1 MQNDLR
7 GFNFDMNLSSI
18 EPWAS
23 YSRDHT
29 DLPRL
34 REGRVG
40 AQVQAVGQ
48 VRVGNKLAKR
58 RQIHV
63 QADLLMHQHTPFG
76 HT

>member
-1 MQNDLR
+1 MQNDLT

-40 AQVQAVGQ
+40 GQ
-48 VRVGNKLAKR
+48 VHALIALVKNNKK
-58 RQIHV
+58 IFV
-63 QADLLMHQHTPFG
+63 HTDPIEHRFMF
-76 HT
+76 

>member
-1 MQNDLR
+1 MGQLSSINSMDSRVSLPCSNFRHNDFPGGLRLLLQNDLT

-34 REGRVG
+34 RDGRVG
-40 AQVQAVGQ
+40 GQ
-48 VRVGNKLAKR
+48 VN
-58 RQIHV
+58 
-63 QADLLMHQHTPFG
+63 
-76 HT
+76 